1 MSTSIDELVDLSI
14 IHYRNPQLVIKKAV
28 EYVEN
33 SRTLGVEIV
42 GLAFEVLPTHG
53 AKQIT
58 IKSKRDG
65 REEGSKRYSPPETW
79 DRQLTL
85 ACYLYA
91 IAKYTSLGNRAYIL
105 CTKSRSR
112 GDLEN
117 SISTKHKKS
126 KLQDK
131 LDDILSD
138 EELLEGFRTE
148 AQRDQR
154 VPEELSPIQRELVV
168 RSVGGEVS
176 QSNLA
181 TIRKSHETD
190 DITIYNEWKSMSY
203 IKGLASTT
211 IPIKVNFPLFS
222 INQVVEL
229 LESEGLAPSLRKEIE
244 FLKEESKREITRLKN
259 RTLLQRILNR

>member
-1 MSTSIDELVDLSI
+1 MSTRIEELVDLSVM
-14 IHYRNPQLVIKKAV
+14 HYRNPPMVIKKAI

-33 SRTLGVEIV
+33 SRNLGMEFV
-42 GLAFEVLPTHG
+42 GIMFEVHPDSRPS
-53 AKQIT
+53 QIT
-58 IKSKRDG
+58 IKSKRNQKDSD
-65 REEGSKRYSPPETW
+65 SKRYSPPETW

-91 IAKYTSLGNRAYIL
+91 IAKYVSLGNRAHIL

-112 GDLEN
+112 GDTEF

-131 LDDILSD
+131 FDDLLSD
-138 EELLEGFRTE
+138 EELLEGLRTE
-148 AQRDQR
+148 AQREQR
-154 VPEELSPIQRELVV
+154 LPEELSSIQRELVV
-168 RSVGGEVS
+168 RSVEGEVS
-176 QSNLA
+176 QSILE

-190 DITIYNEWKSMSY
+190 YITVFNEWKSMSF
-203 IKGLASTT
+203 IKEMPSSA
-211 IPIKVNFPLFS
+211 IPHKVVFPTFS
-222 INQVVEL
+222 IDLVVEL

-244 FLKEESKREITRLKN
+244 FLKEESEREIARLKN

>member
-28 EYVEN
+28 EYVEKN
-33 SRTLGVEIV
+33 RLMKIEIV
-42 GLAFEVLPTHG
+42 GLAFESLPTHG

-58 IKSKRDG
+58 ITSKRDG
-65 REEGSKRYSPPETW
+65 RERSPKRYSPPETW
-79 DRQLTL
+79 DMQLTL

-91 IAKYTSLGNRAYIL
+91 IGKYASLGKRSHIL
-105 CTKSRSR
+105 CTNSRSR
-112 GDLEN
+112 GHYEN

-126 KLQDK
+126 KLQDNI
-131 LDDILSD
+131 DDILSD

-148 AQRDQR
+148 VQREQR
-154 VPEELSPIQRELVV
+154 VPEELSPIQRELIT
-168 RSVGGEVS
+168 RSVGVEVS
-176 QSNLA
+176 QSNLT
-181 TIRKSHETD
+181 TIRRNHETD
-190 DITIYNEWKSMSY
+190 DITIYNEWKSMDF
-203 IKGLASTT
+203 IKGLDSAT
-211 IPIKVNFPLFS
+211 IPLKVNFPSFS
-222 INQVVEL
+222 MDAVIEL

>member
-14 IHYRNPQLVIKKAV
+14 IHYRNPLLVIKKAI

-33 SRTLGVEIV
+33 SRNLGVEIV
-42 GLAFEVLPTHG
+42 GLSFEVLPTHG

-58 IKSKRDG
+58 IKSKRDRKDG
-65 REEGSKRYSPPETW
+65 GSKRYSPPDTW

-91 IAKYTSLGNRAYIL
+91 IAKYTSLGNRAHIL
-105 CTKSRSR
+105 CTNARSR
-112 GDLEN
+112 GDTEN

-131 LDDILSD
+131 FDDILYD
-138 EELLEGFRTE
+138 EELLEGLRTE
-148 AQRDQR
+148 AQREQR

-203 IKGLASTT
+203 IKGMTSTT
-211 IPIKVNFPLFS
+211 IPHKVEFPTFS
-222 INQVVEL
+222 INRVVKI

-244 FLKEESKREITRLKN
+244 YLKEESKREITRLKN